1 LNPDINH
8 TDRKKITIIQII
20 AKHTLTNTFPD
31 FDLLFTGF
39 VFFCEERV
47 DDVNA
52 VLLAIINVSN
62 N

>member
-1 LNPDINH
+1 L
-8 TDRKKITIIQII
+8 
-20 AKHTLTNTFPD
+20 ANTFPD